1 MQIIIKYKN
10 IKDIYQKLEFI
21 INKSKNNSKILLEV
35 DLNPKKI

>member
-10 IKDIYQKLEFI
+10 IKDVYDKLKFI
-21 INKSKNNSKILLEV
+21 VEKSKTNNKITLEI